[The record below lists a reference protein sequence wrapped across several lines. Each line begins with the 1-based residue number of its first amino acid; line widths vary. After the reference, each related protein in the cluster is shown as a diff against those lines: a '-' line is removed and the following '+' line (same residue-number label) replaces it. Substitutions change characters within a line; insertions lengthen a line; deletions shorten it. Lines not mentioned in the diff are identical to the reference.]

1 MVKRYDCLKLLSS
14 WTDQHMITVTSRGA
28 HAREW
33 AYFWKEGANFF
44 SLNMGMCLPFALG
57 LTLAFP
63 KRKVIA
69 IDSDGSLLLD
79 TSSLV
84 TVADVNPP
92 NLLALVFDN
101 QSYSHM
107 GTTATVRGADLEK
120 IAQGAGIKKTATVR
134 TLEEFGAV
142 QEALKSPGPS
152 FFVAKIEPGKAQVK
166 TDSRRIHG
174 RPMKE
179 AFVEALLR
187 HPDYPH
193 PLPLPS
199 RERVKGEGSA
209 K

>member
-1 MVKRYDCLKLLSS
+1 VVKRYDCLKLLAS
-14 WTDQHMITVTSRGA
+14 WTDKEMITVTSRGA

-44 SLNMGMCLPFALG
+44 SLNMGMCVPFAVG

-79 TSSLV
+79 ISSLV

-92 NLLALVFDN
+92 NFLAIVFDN
-101 QSYSHM
+101 QGYSHM
-107 GTTATVRGADLEK
+107 GATATARGADLEK
-120 IAQGAGIKKTATVR
+120 MAQGAGIKMAVTIR
-134 TLEEFGAV
+134 TIEEFESAV
-142 QEALKSPGPS
+142 KKALGSPGPS
-152 FFVAKIEPGKAQVK
+152 FFVAKVEPGKAQVK

-187 HPDYPH
+187 HPDYQ
-193 PLPLPS
+193 
-199 RERVKGEGSA
+199 GS
-209 K
+209 KE